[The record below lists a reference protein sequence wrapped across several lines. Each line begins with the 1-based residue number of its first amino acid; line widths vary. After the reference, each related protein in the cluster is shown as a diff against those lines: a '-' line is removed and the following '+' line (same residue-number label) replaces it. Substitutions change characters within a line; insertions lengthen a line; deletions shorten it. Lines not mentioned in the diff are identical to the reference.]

1 MSIAKNVNVSQDRP
15 KKGLRT
21 SALAA
26 LRKRGSRV
34 ANLWIFDSPKTGVRL
49 KIAGDVPFMH
59 VVLLEGDIDV
69 ATYRFVGD
77 PFNLEGT
84 TTDAA
89 LPGHVLI
96 KYGDGRSEW
105 GLFARSS
112 GTRKATTVAPK
123 ADVLVKAA
131 AAAGATFRV
140 RTELGLRGQE
150 VRFDNWLTLCA
161 IINRARGHSCH
172 REASIL
178 SQYLRGGATC
188 NVGEL
193 ISVAGVDPALMLAVV
208 AKALQNGRISTNLS
222 NRLFDCKSAL
232 TGAQP

>member
-59 VVLLEGDIDV
+59 VVLLEGDVDV
-69 ATYRFVGD
+69 AAYRFVGD
-77 PFNLEGT
+77 PFNLEGQK
-84 TTDAA
+84 TDPAF
-89 LPGHVLI
+89 PGHVLLTHR
-96 KYGDGRSEW
+96 DGACEW
-105 GLFARSS
+105 GLFARSQ
-112 GTRKATTVAPK
+112 GTNKSSPVPPK
-123 ADVLVKAA
+123 ADALAKAA

-140 RTELGLRGQE
+140 RTELDLRGQA

-208 AKALQNGRISTNLS
+208 AKALQSGRISTNLS
-222 NRLFDCKSAL
+222 NRLFDCKSVL